1 MNWIELGVFLAI
13 VGFLISGGLTFI
25 KAIFGPVEK
34 ALEDAAGTAQ
44 AIFGMLDDQMKT
56 CKKNGFFAFWKGC
69 IVGVGVLGYLAAQ
82 FGAWFVGAFPGLFRR
97 KGKGVPVGADPD
109 TNGYK
114 ALQEAREF
122 GVPEKDIRD
131 KSIDDGNNALEAL
144 EAKGYNPETN
154 KAMFDAVLE
163 ACMSESATSLLEQ
176 AAKEFPDVGRMKAA
190 EKVVAASRVRAAKS
204 YDEAKEGK
212 TGEEKEAMDEAAK
225 AGGFPI

>member
-34 ALEDAAGTAQ
+34 ALEEAAGTAE
-44 AIFGMLDDQMKT
+44 AIFGMLDDQTKT

-114 ALQEAREF
+114 ALQEARKF

-131 KSIDDGNNALEAL
+131 KIIDDGNNALEVL
-144 EAKGYNPETN
+144 EAKGYSRETD
-154 KAMFDAVLE
+154 KAMFDAVLG
-163 ACMSESATSLLEQ
+163 ACATESSCGLLEE
-176 AAKEFPDVGRMKAA
+176 AAKSIPDVTQRQAA
-190 EKVVAASRVRAAKS
+190 EKAAAQNRAQAMKS
-204 YDEAKEGK
+204 YEDAKEGK
-212 TGEEKEAMDEAAK
+212 TEEEKQAMDEAAK
-225 AGGFPI
+225 AGGLPI